1 MDTLTTCGK
10 HFLHAL
16 MHSYTHGK
24 HKHRACFLLLAPMT
38 ALSFEKLLEM
48 LSSLSSRFLCCTLL
62 KRQSCTT
69 ECQQAANR
77 VEEEL
82 AGVIS
87 MERNTGVTI
96 AGDGWSDCKRQP
108 LLNFIA
114 VSPAGCRF
122 ISSLNT
128 QGKNAESSFK
138 SFLLKIVAACMK
150 VALKLIKVRSRAR

>member
-1 MDTLTTCGK
+1 
-10 HFLHAL
+10 
-16 MHSYTHGK
+16 
-24 HKHRACFLLLAPMT
+24 MT
-38 ALSFEKLLEM
+38 ALSFEELLEM
-48 LSSLSSRFLCCTLL
+48 LSLSSAFLCCTLL
-62 KRQSCTT
+62 TRQICTT
-69 ECQQAANR
+69 ECQQAADR

-122 ISSLNT
+122 ISSVNT

-138 SFLLKIVAACMK
+138 SFLLRSVAACINFK
-150 VALKLIKVRSRAR
+150 V